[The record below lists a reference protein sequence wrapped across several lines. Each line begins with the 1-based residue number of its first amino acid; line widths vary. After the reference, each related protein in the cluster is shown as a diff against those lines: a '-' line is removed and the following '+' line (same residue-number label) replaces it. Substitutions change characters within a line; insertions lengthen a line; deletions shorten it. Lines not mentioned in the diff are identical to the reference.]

1 MATTFE
7 QIGAMLGDAGIHF
20 EFDDEQR
27 YLKTLWVRG
36 ESPVLLLIIL
46 LENGE
51 LVQIRAPG
59 LLNASEPVTRPVIF
73 RAMLQMAYETR
84 LVQFEFDP
92 ADGEVSTC
100 IDIALEDNTLSPE
113 QLLRCCAL
121 LLDVSYLARDRLKK
135 ILQTGHDPALEPENP
150 TQQEP
155 TAPDAEVD
163 EIVELAKKM
172 GGSGGNA

>member
-7 QIGAMLGDAGIHF
+7 QIGAMLGDAGIHY

-27 YLKTLWVRG
+27 YLKTLWVRT

-46 LENGE
+46 LEAGE

-59 LLNASEPVTRPVIF
+59 LLNASEPASRTVLLK
-73 RAMLQMAYETR
+73 AMLQMAYETR
-84 LVQFEFDP
+84 LVQFEYDP

-100 IDIALEDNTLSPE
+100 IDIALEDNQLSAE

-121 LLDVSYLARDRLKK
+121 LLDVSYLARDRLKT
-135 ILQTGHDPALEPENP
+135 ILETGHDPGLEPEGSR
-150 TQQEP
+150 QEP
-155 TAPDAEVD
+155 APHEAQVD
-163 EIVELAKKM
+163 EMVELAKKM